1 MRPPMSPQLIDLD
14 SPLDLHGVAALADPL
29 LHGRRLTL
37 TEVPMPPQEV
47 AQAALASRLLHVS
60 TLVMSIPML

>member
-1 MRPPMSPQLIDLD
+1 MRPPLSPQLIDLD
-14 SPLDLHGVAALADPL
+14 SPLDLHGVAALVDPL

-37 TEVPMPPQEV
+37 IEVPMPPQEV
-47 AQAALASRLLHVS
+47 AQTALASRLLHVS